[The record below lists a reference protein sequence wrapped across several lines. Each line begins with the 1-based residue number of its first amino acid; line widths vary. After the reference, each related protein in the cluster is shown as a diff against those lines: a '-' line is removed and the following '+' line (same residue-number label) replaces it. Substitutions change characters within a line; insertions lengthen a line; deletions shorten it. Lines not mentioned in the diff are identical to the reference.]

1 MPVTRFDLA
10 AFDAVD
16 QGRVAELLQRISDEC
31 SAAGLSCAV
40 DIELCAK
47 LVRRQTGEPEN
58 RFRQSRPDVCGPHTY
73 IKQLASDVYE
83 IGTVSQGVAHSS
95 FHALASARTWD
106 SARATE
112 RIFAGRFA

>member
-58 RFRQSRPDVCGPHTY
+58 RFRYGTHTY
-73 IKQLASDVYE
+73 IKQLAADVYE